1 MSWTVYGK
9 EHEGLEG
16 GERAWNDWVCFEK
29 GQSLSGGGGGDKQIS
44 IEIYLLPVEITI
56 FFLCFS
62 FMFLFSDLV
71 ILALTIIVGLIFFS
85 LKGSKF

>member
-1 MSWTVYGK
+1 MVKKMKGLRVGRG
-9 EHEGLEG
+9 HEMTESVLKKDNHCLG
-16 GERAWNDWVCFEK
+16 GEN
-29 GQSLSGGGGGDKQIS
+29 KQIP

-56 FFLCFS
+56 FFFLCFS

>member
-1 MSWTVYGK
+1 MVKNMKGWRVGRG
-9 EHEGLEG
+9 HEMTESVLKKDNHCLG
-16 GERAWNDWVCFEK
+16 A
-29 GQSLSGGGGGDKQIS
+29 GGGDKQIS

>member
-1 MSWTVYGK
+1 MVKNMKGWRVGRGHEMTESVLKKDNHCLGGK
-9 EHEGLEG
+9 
-16 GERAWNDWVCFEK
+16 N
-29 GQSLSGGGGGDKQIS
+29 KQIS

-71 ILALTIIVGLIFFS
+71 ILALTIIVGLIFFFS
-85 LKGSKF
+85 QGE